1 LQKKLNNFYKK
12 LKISSFGLKMKSI
25 FCLISNIKCKL
36 YAVSKKKIFSKIT
49 NLFMAVND
57 DYLPC
62 KSYAGQEADSKNE
75 GFTVFQDK
83 KTKKYYFALVDNEGS
98 VLLKSEGYVD
108 LKSRKNGIASVIKNK
123 SIDDRLSVEK
133 DKKKFFVVLKAGN
146 NKEIARS
153 CDYSSELEAKNAIEK
168 IASKESVAEVVS
180 AGVSTN
186 MLASLDGFLNVG
198 DYLEKARIWDSYGIT
213 GFVKF
218 QGEDGKYYFGV
229 YNPDATL
236 YLRSQGYGTEDERDN
251 AFDLMESTI
260 LLEENY
266 KIENLGGKY
275 YAVLFEESEILAIS
289 PDFNSFIEAFV
300 TTPGGR
306 PKETIGTIF

>member
-1 LQKKLNNFYKK
+1 
-12 LKISSFGLKMKSI
+12 
-25 FCLISNIKCKL
+25 
-36 YAVSKKKIFSKIT
+36 
-49 NLFMAVND
+49 MAVND

-62 KSYAGQEADSKNE
+62 KSYAGQEADPKNE
-75 GFTVFQDK
+75 GFTAFQDK

-123 SIDDRLSVEK
+123 SIDGRLSVEK

-168 IASKESVAEVVS
+168 IASKESVAEVAS

-198 DYLEKARIWDSYGIT
+198 DYLDKARIWDSYGIT

-218 QGEDGKYYFGV
+218 QGEDDKYYFGV

-236 YLRSQGYGTEDERDN
+236 YLRSQGFNTEDERDN

-306 PKETIGTIF
+306 PKETIGTMF

>member
-1 LQKKLNNFYKK
+1 
-12 LKISSFGLKMKSI
+12 
-25 FCLISNIKCKL
+25 
-36 YAVSKKKIFSKIT
+36 
-49 NLFMAVND
+49 MAVND

-62 KSYAGQEADSKNE
+62 KSYAGQEADPKNE

-83 KTKKYYFALVDNEGS
+83 KTKKYYFALVDNQDS
-98 VLLKSEGYVD
+98 VLLRSEGYVD
-108 LKSRKNGIASVIKNK
+108 IKSRKNGITSVKKNLNV
-123 SIDDRLSVEK
+123 DGRLSVEK

-153 CDYSSELEAKNAIEK
+153 CDYASELEAKNAIEK
-168 IASKESVAEVVS
+168 IAHKETVAE
-180 AGVSTN
+180 AANIMT
-186 MLASLDGFLNVG
+186 LAKILSNLDGFLEVG
-198 DYLEKARIWDSYGIT
+198 DYLDKARIWDSYGIT

-218 QGEDGKYYFGV
+218 QGEDNKYYFGV

-236 YLRSQGYGTEDERDN
+236 YLRSQGYATEDDRDYG
-251 AFDLMESTI
+251 FDLMESTI

-289 PDFNSFIEAFV
+289 PDFSSFIEAFV
-300 TTPGGR
+300 ATPGGR
-306 PKETIGTIF
+306 PKETVGTIY

>member
-1 LQKKLNNFYKK
+1 
-12 LKISSFGLKMKSI
+12 
-25 FCLISNIKCKL
+25 
-36 YAVSKKKIFSKIT
+36 
-49 NLFMAVND
+49 MALND

-62 KSYAGQEADSKNE
+62 KSYAGHEADPKNA

-83 KTKKYYFALVDNEGS
+83 KTEKYYFAFVDSVGN
-98 VLLKSEGYVD
+98 VLLRSEGYIDV
-108 LKSRKNGIASVIKNK
+108 KSRKNGIASVIKNK
-123 SIDDRLSVEK
+123 EIAGRLSVEK

-153 CDYSSELEAKNAIEK
+153 CDFSSELEAKNAVEK
-168 IASKESVAEVVS
+168 IASKESAIEATS
-180 AGVSTN
+180 IATTSN
-186 MLASLDGFLNVG
+186 ILNSLEGYLNVG
-198 DYLEKARIWDSYGIT
+198 EYLDKARIWDSYGIT

-218 QGEDGKYYFGV
+218 QGENNKYYFGV
-229 YNPDATL
+229 YNPDASL
-236 YLRSQGYGTEDERDN
+236 YLRSVGFETEDDRDN

-275 YAVLFEESEILAIS
+275 YAVLFEENEILAIS
-289 PDFNSFIEAFV
+289 PDFSSFIEAFV

-306 PKETIGTIF
+306 PKETIGTMY

>member
-1 LQKKLNNFYKK
+1 
-12 LKISSFGLKMKSI
+12 
-25 FCLISNIKCKL
+25 
-36 YAVSKKKIFSKIT
+36 
-49 NLFMAVND
+49 MAVND

-62 KSYAGQEADSKNE
+62 KSYTGQEADPKNE

-83 KTKKYYFALVDNEGS
+83 KTKKYYFALIDNEGS

-123 SIDDRLSVEK
+123 NIDGRLSVEK
-133 DKKKFFVVLKAGN
+133 DKKKFFVALKAGN

-153 CDYSSELEAKNAIEK
+153 CDFSSELEAKNAIEK
-168 IASKESVAEVVS
+168 LVSKESASE
-180 AGVSTN
+180 ASTIASPTN
-186 MLASLDGFLNVG
+186 ILGSLDGYLNVG
-198 DYLEKARIWDSYGIT
+198 DYLDKARIWDSYGIT

-218 QGEDGKYYFGV
+218 QGEDDKYFFGV
-229 YNPDATL
+229 YNPDASL
-236 YLRSQGYGTEDERDN
+236 YLRSTGFATEDDRDN

-266 KIENLGGKY
+266 KIESLGGKY
-275 YAVLFEESEILAIS
+275 YAVLFEENEILAIS
-289 PDFNSFIEAFV
+289 PDFSSFIEAFI

-306 PKETIGTIF
+306 PKETIGTIY